1 MVEKKKLFLSLCIFG
16 SILNATPAVSLDNN
30 DAILVKVHDIKP
42 VKNERGITTHC
53 EFMTTIHNRT
63 SSDMS
68 GINIE
73 LNWFDEAVKDAME
86 QEKSMDTSNMRR
98 TQDFISS
105 DIRTSINVPVLQKN
119 TQKSIPSKINNNRC
133 FVLMEDAEINVKTCK
148 ANTTNKKDDV
158 ACTSL
163 FTYVSSKSPEYYTEF
178 LNVSLDEQKKK
189 DAQDKAKISGELDKI
204 FKTIEDNMQKTSRL
218 LTTTFAPVAPMSS
231 SAVNVPDVPSPMNA
245 DAQDTVTNN

>member
-16 SILNATPAVSLDNN
+16 SILNTTPAVSLDN
-30 DAILVKVHDIKP
+30 DAAILVKVHDIKP

-63 SSDMS
+63 SNDMS

-73 LNWFDEAVKDAME
+73 LNWFDEAANDAIE
-86 QEKSMDTSNMRR
+86 QERSMDTSNMRR
-98 TQDFISS
+98 TKDFISS
-105 DIRTSINVPVLQKN
+105 DIRASVNVPVLQKN
-119 TQKSIPSKINNNRC
+119 TQKSIPSKINTNRC
-133 FVLMEDAEINVKTCK
+133 FALMEDAEINVKSCK
-148 ANTTNKKDDV
+148 SNATNKKDDI

-178 LNVSLDEQKKK
+178 LNISFDEQKNR
-189 DAQDKAKISGELDKI
+189 DAQNQEKISNELDEV
-204 FKTIEDNMQKTSRL
+204 FKTIEENMQKTSRL

-231 SAVNVPDVPSPMNA
+231 SAVNVPSAPTPANTQAPVA
-245 DAQDTVTNN
+245 NNK